1 MRDHYALLGDIER
14 EGDLGGGLRR
24 FTIQVPRLINPLLY
38 CRDGAGVKHRI
49 TADDAH
55 IAEPAIFCDDGA
67 QHDRA
72 LDTGATRTLVDKKI
86 AERLSLRRRHG
97 KVLNFD
103 RYAEIE
109 LANLPELQLGPLLV
123 RNVEVMV
130 GDVKQ
135 FSELVEGVDA
145 VIGLDLLRINRS
157 LQIDYDARK
166 VTFTS
171 AGRRDP
177 GKPRTPQAFMVRLPV
192 QGQTILLVMDTGRQ
206 GMLLYA
212 DRLRKHT
219 PQLKFTD
226 TVAQAHEGRLTG
238 QKAMLSGVRLGDDD
252 LQVPAFLI
260 DGAPNSLPP
269 NIDGYL
275 GTSVLNARMVEVD
288 FEANRL
294 RWE

>member
-1 MRDHYALLGDIER
+1 MKPPFCWLVLGLLALESQTIQARQSDGVLTTVQETVPFQLGKGFLILV
-14 EGDLGGGLRR
+14 EGRIGPLQGLR
-24 FTIQVPRLINPLLY
+24 FV
-38 CRDGAGVKHRI
+38 
-49 TADDAH
+49 
-55 IAEPAIFCDDGA
+55 
-67 QHDRA
+67 

-86 AERLSLRRRHG
+86 ADRLSLRRRHG
-97 KVLNFD
+97 KVFNFD

-109 LANLPELQLGPLLV
+109 LANIPELQLGPLLV

-130 GDVKQ
+130 GDLKQ
-135 FSELVEGVDA
+135 FSELVDGVDA
-145 VIGLDLLRINRS
+145 VIGLDLLRISRS
-157 LQIDYDARK
+157 LQIDYDARQ
-166 VTFTS
+166 VTFKPT
-171 AGRRDP
+171 
-177 GKPRTPQAFMVRLPV
+177 GKSEPESPRTPQVFKVRLPV

-212 DRLRKHT
+212 DRLRKHA
-219 PQLKFTD
+219 PQLKFTN
-226 TVAQAHEGRLTG
+226 TVGQAHEGRLAG

-252 LQVPAFLI
+252 LQVPAFLL
-260 DGAPNSLPP
+260 DGAPNSLPS

>member
-1 MRDHYALLGDIER
+1 MKPPLCWLVLGLLALGSQTIQAQQSDGVLTTVQETVPFQLGKGFLILV
-14 EGDLGGGLRR
+14 EGRIGPLQGLR
-24 FTIQVPRLINPLLY
+24 FV
-38 CRDGAGVKHRI
+38 
-49 TADDAH
+49 
-55 IAEPAIFCDDGA
+55 
-67 QHDRA
+67 
-72 LDTGATRTLVDKKI
+72 LDTGATRTLVDKKV
-86 AERLSLRRRHG
+86 AERLSLHYRHG
-97 KVLNFD
+97 KVLNYD

-109 LANLPELQLGPLLV
+109 LANIPELQLGPLLV

-130 GDVKQ
+130 GDLKQ
-135 FSELVEGVDA
+135 FSEFVEGVDA

-171 AGRRDP
+171 AGRCDP
-177 GKPRTPQAFMVRLPV
+177 VKPRTPQAFMVRLPV
-192 QGQTILLVMDTGRQ
+192 QGQTIVLVMDTGRQ

-212 DRLRKHT
+212 DRLRKHA
-219 PQLKFTD
+219 PQLNFTN
-226 TVAQAHEGRLTG
+226 TVGQAHEGRLAG

-252 LQVPAFLI
+252 LQVSVFLI
-260 DGAPNSLPP
+260 DGAPNSLPA

-275 GTSVLNARMVEVD
+275 GTSVLNARIVEVD